1 QNETIAFVG
10 ESGSGK
16 TTIINLIISLLTPN
30 KGNILID
37 GVDSGTIQ
45 KESYRRRIGYICQDP
60 VIFNDTIFNNVTMW
74 DSPTEANHI
83 RFKKVMEQTS
93 LTKFIAELSAQENTL
108 LGNNGINIS
117 GGQKQRISIARELY
131 KDVDILVLDEATS
144 ALDSETE
151 KNIQDQ
157 INELQGKLT
166 ILIVAHRLST
176 IRNANKV
183 VMLEQGQIVDINSF
197 EGLQDTSPRFKQMVS
212 LQAFNN

>member
-1 QNETIAFVG
+1 NIEEFEAELKANKEEEGNISFHKFNDKIELKNISFRYGEKSVLNNISFTIHQNETIAFVG

-30 KGNILID
+30 KGNILIG

-108 LGNNGINIS
+108 
-117 GGQKQRISIARELY
+117 
-131 KDVDILVLDEATS
+131 
-144 ALDSETE
+144 
-151 KNIQDQ
+151 
-157 INELQGKLT
+157 
-166 ILIVAHRLST
+166 
-176 IRNANKV
+176 
-183 VMLEQGQIVDINSF
+183 
-197 EGLQDTSPRFKQMVS
+197 
-212 LQAFNN
+212 